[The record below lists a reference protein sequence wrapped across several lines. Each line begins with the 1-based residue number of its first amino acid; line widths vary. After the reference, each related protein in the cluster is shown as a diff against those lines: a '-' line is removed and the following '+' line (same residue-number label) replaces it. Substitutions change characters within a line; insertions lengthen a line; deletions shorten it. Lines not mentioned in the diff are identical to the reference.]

1 MHAEYTLLMSLTLD
15 GETTAAESHR
25 LQEHLRACG
34 GCAALWERWQAMDRR
49 LAAAPLVT
57 PPADLVD
64 KVAARLEA
72 HELRRRRARWLG
84 SGLLASWLAVV
95 LFGLAA
101 VAILTIWGTRH
112 PAEARMALVGTLRL
126 VDGVSWLLIGL
137 VTRVGELGAPTVAAG
152 FGMVATLTCALG
164 MLWLWVM
171 GRSQIW
177 LRRSATVA
185 E

>member
-1 MHAEYTLLMSLTLD
+1 MHAEYTLLMSVALD
-15 GETTAAESHR
+15 GQATDAETHR
-25 LQEHLRACG
+25 LREHLRSCAD
-34 GCAALWERWQAMDRR
+34 CAALWERWQVMDRR
-49 LAAAPLVT
+49 LAAAPLVA
-57 PPADLVD
+57 PPEDLVD

-84 SGLLASWLAVV
+84 SGLLASWLAVL

-101 VAILTIWGTRH
+101 AATLTIWGARH
-112 PAEARMALVGTLRL
+112 PAEVRMALVEMLRL

-137 VTRVGELGAPTVAAG
+137 VTRVGRLGAPTVAAG

-177 LRRSATVA
+177 LRRSAPVA